1 MNLETLKKRLPE
13 YAKDI
18 RLNLGAVPRTAG
30 LTPQQLWGIVVATAH
45 ASRHPDVIAALTN
58 EAREH
63 LNAEALES
71 ARGAAAIMAMNNVY
85 YRFLHLNEDPEY
97 GKMPAR
103 LRMHIIGS
111 PGVDRLDFELWCL
124 GVSTINGCGNCI
136 ASHSHELVKRGGTR
150 QMIQDAVRIA
160 AIVHAAA
167 AVLDGV
173 DATEAA
179 ASRAA

>member
-1 MNLETLKKRLPE
+1 MNLETLKKRLPD

-18 RLNLGAVPRTAG
+18 RLNLGAVPRTTG
-30 LTPQQLWGIVVATAH
+30 LSAQQLWGIVVATAH
-45 ASRHPDVIAALTN
+45 ATRQPEIIAGLTN
-58 EAREH
+58 EARTH
-63 LNAEALES
+63 LSPEALEA

-124 GVSTINGCGNCI
+124 AVSTINGCGNCI
-136 ASHSHELVKRGGTR
+136 ASHTHELVQRGGTR
-150 QMIQDAVRIA
+150 QLIQDAVRIA
-160 AIVHAAA
+160 SIIHATA

-173 DATEAA
+173 DALQAVESQAA
-179 ASRAA
+179 